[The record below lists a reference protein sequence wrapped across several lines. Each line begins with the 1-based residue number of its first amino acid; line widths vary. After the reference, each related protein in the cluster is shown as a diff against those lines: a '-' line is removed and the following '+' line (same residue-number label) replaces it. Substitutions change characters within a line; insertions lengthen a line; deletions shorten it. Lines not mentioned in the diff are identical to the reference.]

1 MVTVQASSFN
11 RYLRKVV
18 LVQDGGGMTDGQL
31 LECFLAYRDEAAFA
45 ALMRRHGPMVF
56 GVCRRVLCNAHDAED
71 AFQATFLVL
80 VRKAR
85 SVGRPELLGNWLYG
99 VAYRTAM
106 AARRAAAKRRAKERE
121 MAKPEAVE
129 EDGWQGL
136 ASLLDREL
144 SQLPE
149 KYRVAI
155 VLCDLE
161 GKTRK

>member
-1 MVTVQASSFN
+1 MATVQASLT
-11 RYLRKVV
+11 RYLRKIV
-18 LVQDGGGMTDGQL
+18 LHQDGCGMTDGQL
-31 LECFLAYRDEAAFA
+31 LECFLARRDEVAFD

-56 GVCRRVLCNAHDAED
+56 GVCCRVLRNAHDAED

-99 VAYRTAM
+99 VAHRTAM
-106 AARRAAAKRRAKERE
+106 AARGATAKRRAKERE

-129 EDGWQGL
+129 EDGCHEL

-144 SQLPE
+144 VQLPE
-149 KYRVAI
+149 S
-155 VLCDLE
+155 L
-161 GKTRK
+161 